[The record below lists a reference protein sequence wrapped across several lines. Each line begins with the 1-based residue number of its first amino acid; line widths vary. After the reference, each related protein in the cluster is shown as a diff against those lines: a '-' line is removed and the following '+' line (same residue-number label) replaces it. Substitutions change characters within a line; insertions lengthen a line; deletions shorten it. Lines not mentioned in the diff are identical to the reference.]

1 MNLRAAAAR
10 RVQSFA
16 PGRQYRLDLARRTLQ
31 DFAAGRALRL
41 LDAGCE
47 DGLLAATL
55 ARENPNWTV
64 VGGDINEEALQ
75 KARTSSAREGLANV
89 EYVHLDVTRPFA
101 EGEYDAVAAVE
112 CLAEIPDD
120 TGAVDAFAHALR
132 PGGLLVVHV
141 PERSWSP
148 VLPGSPKVW
157 QREARHGYG
166 ADELRKLLEDAGLEA
181 IEIRPTT
188 RATLH
193 AAEEIRA
200 RTKNSRLRVRAA
212 VYPALTAAIRLE
224 RLGFTA
230 GAARALLA
238 TARKPALTAQAAS

>member
-31 DFAAGRALRL
+31 DFAAGGALRL

-64 VGGDINEEALQ
+64 VGGDINDGALQ
-75 KARTSSAREGLANV
+75 KARTSSAREGLGNV
-89 EYVHLDVTRPFA
+89 EYVHLDVTQPFA
-101 EGEYDAVAAVE
+101 EAEYDAVAAVE

-120 TGAVDAFAHALR
+120 RGAVNAFAQALR

-141 PERSWSP
+141 PERSWRP
-148 VLPGSPKVW
+148 VLPGSPKNW
-157 QREARHGYG
+157 KREARHGYS
-166 ADELRKLLEDAGLEA
+166 ADELRKLLADAGLEA

-188 RATLH
+188 KATLH
-193 AAEEIRA
+193 VAEEVRA
-200 RTKNSRLRVRAA
+200 RTKSSRLRVRALA
-212 VYPALTAAIRLE
+212 YPFLAAALRLE
-224 RLGFTA
+224 RLGIT
-230 GAARALLA
+230 GGQARALLA
-238 TARKPALTAQAAS
+238 TASAPAERG